1 MRRKL
6 LAKVVFG
13 IAIAYLLF
21 ASIPTFATGP
31 DLSTG
36 TPIYI
41 YNSGS
46 GGIGVSQVA
55 MGASTAAVSSGLC
68 TLSQVCPV
76 ILYQQVNGWWVESA
90 RLLPAPSEI
99 TSSVQLQTGG
109 PTGTFGVSV
118 AVSSDGNT
126 VFVGDTQ
133 APCAATPNQQCGV
146 IDTYTKPANGWHDM
160 TPTAQITVSA
170 SVGEAL
176 GGRLLMSGNTLF
188 ATGLSSCP
196 TLAGSC
202 AVVFVFTMPAG
213 GWAATTPVATLT
225 TPSSFGFNPGAAL
238 AFDATTSTLAACFG
252 ASEVY
257 VFQAGAS
264 GFSSGAPVAVL
275 ASSDYGFGNLI
286 GLGNALSISGNV
298 IAAGGPNSSLRAGSN
313 GGLVLVWI
321 MPPGGWQ
328 DMSIETAA
336 LSAAVPQQT
345 LALGSGVLV
354 DGNEIL
360 ASTAEGLLYQYTE
373 PPGGWASMTESSQ
386 IPAGVTFGG
395 PLSLSGPFVLQQST
409 QCAVLNARCGAGFV
423 YGAPAPTI
431 GATALVVQSAV
442 IRNAQSSSSPT
453 PVVLADTP
461 VQATINIQ
469 NISQYSANNAVLSIA
484 IPPNTSDYTIST
496 GTCTMAGTM
505 ANCSL
510 GSIAPLSTLNV
521 TLTFNPP
528 ATRTTFAVTG
538 TVSQDNQSWD
548 LLDNTASFQA
558 ISDNP
563 PVTPAVTSVTAYSG
577 HTLTGML
584 SATDADSDAL
594 SFTLMAGPYAG
605 SATLSPAGK
614 YTYVPPPTSDVDGFD
629 TFEYGVSDGLLD
641 AQGTVNITLNPSPV
655 NTVPPPGKSSGGGGL
670 GIITLLALAGTGLS
684 RRRRSHMQR

>member
-6 LAKVVFG
+6 LAKMVFG
-13 IAIAYLLF
+13 TAIAYLLF

-55 MGASTAAVSSGLC
+55 MGASTAAVSSSLC
-68 TLSQVCPV
+68 TLGQVCPV

-90 RLLPAPSEI
+90 RLSPAPSEL
-99 TSSVQLQTGG
+99 TSSVQLQSGG
-109 PTGTFGVSV
+109 PTGTFGVGV
-118 AVSSDGNT
+118 AVSADGNT

-133 APCAATPNQQCGV
+133 APCASTPNQLCGV
-146 IDTYTKPANGWHDM
+146 IDIFTKPTNGWHDM

-170 SVGEAL
+170 SVGEVL
-176 GGRLLMSGNTLF
+176 GGRLLVSGNTLF

-202 AVVFVFTMPAG
+202 AVVFVFTMPVG
-213 GWAATTPVATLT
+213 GWTATTPAAILT
-225 TPSSFGFNPGAAL
+225 TPDSFGFNPGAAL

-257 VFQAGAS
+257 VFQASAS
-264 GFSSGAPVAVL
+264 GFSSGPPVAL
-275 ASSDYGFGNLI
+275 LTSSDYGFGNLI
-286 GLGNALSISGNV
+286 GMGNALSISGNV
-298 IAAGGPNSSLRAGSN
+298 IAAGGPNSSLRTGSN
-313 GGLVLVWI
+313 GGLVLVWV

-328 DMSIETAA
+328 NMSIETAA
-336 LSAAVPQQT
+336 LTAAVPQQT

-360 ASTAEGLLYQYTE
+360 ASTATGLLYQYQE
-373 PPGGWASMTESSQ
+373 PVGGWASMTESSQ

-395 PLSLSGPFVLQQST
+395 PLSLSGSFVLQQNT
-409 QCAVLNARCGAGFV
+409 QCAVSNASCGAGFV
-423 YGAPAPTI
+423 YGESVPTT

-442 IRNAQSSSSPT
+442 IRNTQSSKSLT

-461 VQATINIQ
+461 VQAIINIQ
-469 NISQYSANNAVLSIA
+469 NISKFSANNVVLSIA
-484 IPPNTSDYTIST
+484 IPPNTSNYATGS
-496 GTCTMAGTM
+496 GTCMTAGTT
-505 ANCSL
+505 ANCPL
-510 GSIAPLSTLNV
+510 GSIVPGETLNA

-528 ATRTTFAVTG
+528 SKRTTFTVTAV
-538 TVSQDNQSWD
+538 VSQDNQSWD
-548 LLDNTASFQA
+548 PLDNSASLQA

-563 PVTPAVTSVTAYSG
+563 PVTPAATNVTAYSG

-584 SATDADSDAL
+584 SASDADNDPL
-594 SFTLMAGPYAG
+594 TFTLLAGPYAG
-605 SATLSPAGK
+605 SATLSPAGQ
-614 YTYVPPPTSDVDGFD
+614 YTYVPPATTNVGGVDPFN
-629 TFEYGVSDGLLD
+629 YGVTDGLLA
-641 AQGTVNITLNPSPV
+641 AQGTVNINLNPPPV
-655 NTVPPPGKSSGGGGL
+655 NTAPPPGKSGGGSFGVF
-670 GIITLLALAGTGLS
+670 TLLVLTCASLF
-684 RRRRSHMQR
+684 RRKRFHMQR